1 MDELITWRNK
11 KTGDE
16 KTLTFSHM
24 SKVLKNYKGN
34 DLEVISANFTIKG
47 NELIKKPKKKP
58 KAKDTDKK

>member
-24 SKVLKNYKGN
+24 SAILKNYKGS
-34 DLEVISANFTIKG
+34 DLEIISGNFIVKG
-47 NELIKKPKKKP
+47 NELIKQPKKKKKTEP
-58 KAKDTDKK
+58 KDK